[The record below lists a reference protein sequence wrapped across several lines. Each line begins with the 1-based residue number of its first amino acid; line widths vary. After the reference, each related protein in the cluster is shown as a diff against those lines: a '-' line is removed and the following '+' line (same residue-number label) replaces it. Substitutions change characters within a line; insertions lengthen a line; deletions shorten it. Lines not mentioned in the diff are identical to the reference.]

1 VTLQTVADKVGVS
14 RMTVSNAFSRP
25 DQLSDELR
33 KKILAA
39 AEELGYWGPDP
50 SGRALARGR
59 TGAVGVMLTDD
70 LRYAFTDQYAIDLM
84 ASICSELGP
93 TGVALTL
100 LTAVSPSES
109 LPARDVPLDGAMVLA
124 CSDSSESIDWLRR
137 RKLPIVFVDQDPL
150 PEVTSVNID
159 ETGGARAAAEH
170 LVQLGHTRIA
180 VITTH
185 LLEPPGPMS
194 AEALATATRTTR
206 TRTMGWIDSLAEHG
220 IVPTIVNAVR
230 PNQETG
236 ATASEQLLDFTG
248 DRPTGV
254 LCFSD
259 TIAVGVLRTARRL
272 GIDVPGDLSVVGYD
286 DMRFAATTT
295 PPLTT
300 VHQDVEGKGRAAA
313 ALLKQL
319 IDNKAGGHD
328 AEPQHVVLP
337 THLVVRESTGPAPG
351 GAISSR

>member
-33 KKILAA
+33 KKVLAA

-59 TGAVGVMLTDD
+59 TGAIGVMLTDS
-70 LRYAFTDQYAIDLM
+70 LEYAFTDQYATDMM
-84 ASICSELGP
+84 AAVSAELAP
-93 TGVALTL
+93 TGLALTL

-137 RKLPIVFVDQDPL
+137 RKLPMVFVDQEPN

-170 LVQLGHTRIA
+170 VIELGHTRIA
-180 VITTH
+180 VVTTH
-185 LLEPPGPMS
+185 LSQPPGPMPI
-194 AEALATATRTTR
+194 EALEDATRTTR
-206 TRTMGWIDSLAEHG
+206 TRTMGWIDALAEHG
-220 IVPTIVNAVR
+220 IVPVVVNAVR
-230 PNQETG
+230 PNEASG
-236 ATASEQLLDFTG
+236 AALAEQLLDTDG
-248 DRPTGV
+248 ERPTAI

-259 TIAVGVLRTARRL
+259 TIANGVLRAARRL
-272 GIDVPGDLSVVGYD
+272 GIDVPGELSVVGFD
-286 DMRFAATTT
+286 DMRFSATTT

-300 VHQDVEGKGRAAA
+300 VHQDVEGKGRTAV

-319 IDNKAGGHD
+319 IDNKAAD
-328 AEPQHVVLP
+328 EVLEPVHVVLP
-337 THLVVRESTGPAPG
+337 THLVVRGSTGPVLATTK
-351 GAISSR
+351 R